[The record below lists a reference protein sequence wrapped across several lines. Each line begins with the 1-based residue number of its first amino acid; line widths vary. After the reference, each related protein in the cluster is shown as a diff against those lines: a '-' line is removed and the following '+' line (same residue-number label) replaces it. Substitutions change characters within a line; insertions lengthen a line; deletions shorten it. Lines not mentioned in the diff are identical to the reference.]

1 MLENI
6 KSVAHV
12 AGCKQVLRAVAAEE
26 AACVLLA
33 LDADDFIKTKVLD
46 ACNASGVKVEN
57 APSMEQLGKA
67 CGIAVGCATCAIL
80 K

>member
-1 MLENI
+1 MLESI

-12 AGCKQVLRAVAAEE
+12 AGLKQVLRAVTAGE

-33 LDADDFIKTKVLD
+33 LDADDFIKAKVTQ
-46 ACNASGVKVEN
+46 ACADGGVEVKI

-67 CGIAVGCATCAIL
+67 CGIAVSCATCAIL

>member
-1 MLENI
+1 MLEKL

-12 AGCKQVLRAVAAEE
+12 AGLKQVLRAVTAGE

-33 LDADDFIKTKVLD
+33 LDADEFIKNKVIS
-46 ACNASGVKVEN
+46 ACNANAVEVQN
-57 APSMEQLGKA
+57 VPCMEQLGKA
-67 CGIAVGCATCAIL
+67 CGIAVSCAVCAIL